1 MKFIFTRD
9 TWQEIFG
16 AIRKNKLRTGIT
28 VIGVLW
34 GILLFIVL
42 QGAAKGME
50 NGFDTAFKG
59 MATNSIFLWGQ
70 QTGIPYGG
78 FNRNR
83 RIQIELGDTYRIA
96 NQVKGVDFVA
106 PRNAK
111 GIFDG
116 SPPLVVNN
124 LKSGSYAVFGDYPI
138 IDKVAKKKIR
148 KGRFLNQKDIDESR
162 KICIIGERV
171 EQELF
176 EKGVNPIGQ
185 FIKISNVYFQVV
197 GVYKRNSTDFFEGD
211 NSIFIPFTT
220 FQKVYN
226 TGNRIG
232 WMVIAGFSDE
242 DIVKI
247 EKNAKALLKR
257 RYSVHPEDERAFGSA
272 NFGEMFGKITG
283 FLKGLKFTALVVGIA
298 TIFAGVIAIGN
309 ILLITVKERTKE
321 IGIRRALGAKPGE
334 IRGQIML
341 ESVFLTIVAG
351 IIGITFGG
359 LILSAIN
366 SATKGQDDF
375 PFLNPTVSLEYVGL
389 ALLIMVVLGTLIGLI
404 PAQRAVSV
412 RPIEALREE

>member
-16 AIRKNKLRTGIT
+16 AIRKNKMRTAIT
-28 VIGVLW
+28 IIGVFW

-50 NGFDTAFKG
+50 NGFDNAFKG

-70 QTGIPYGG
+70 QTGMPYGG

-83 RIQIELGDTYRIA
+83 RIQIELSDTYRIA
-96 NQVKGVDFVA
+96 NQVGGVDFVA

-111 GIFDG
+111 GVFDG
-116 SPPLVVNN
+116 APPLVVNDV
-124 LKSGSYAVFGDYPI
+124 KSGNYKVFGDYPT

-148 KGRFLNQKDIDESR
+148 KGRFLNQKDIDDSR
-162 KICIIGERV
+162 KICVIGERIQ
-171 EQELF
+171 QELF
-176 EKGVNPIGQ
+176 EKDENPVGQ
-185 FIKISNVYFQVV
+185 YIKISNVYFQVV
-197 GVYKRNSTDFFEGD
+197 GVYKQNTTDFFEGD
-211 NSIFIPFTT
+211 DSIFIPFTT
-220 FQKVYN
+220 FKKVYN
-226 TGNRIG
+226 SGDRIG
-232 WMVIAGFSDE
+232 WMVIAGYPDE

-247 EKNAKALLKR
+247 EEQAKTLLKR

-283 FLKGLKFTALVVGIA
+283 FVKGLKFTALVVGIA
-298 TIFAGVIAIGN
+298 TILAGVIAIGN

-321 IGIRRALGAKPGE
+321 IGIRRALGATPGE
-334 IRGQIML
+334 IRGQIIL
-341 ESVFLTIVAG
+341 ESVFLTLLAG
-351 IIGITFGG
+351 TLGITTGG
-359 LILSAIN
+359 VALRGIN
-366 SATKGQDDF
+366 AVTQNLDDF
-375 PFLNPTVSLEYVGL
+375 PFLNPTVSLEYIAM
-389 ALLIMVVLGTLIGLI
+389 ALLIMITLGSLIGLI

>member
-16 AIRKNKLRTGIT
+16 AIRKNKMRTAIT
-28 VIGVLW
+28 IIGVFW

-50 NGFDTAFKG
+50 NGFDNAFKG

-83 RIQIELGDTYRIA
+83 RMQIELSDTYRIA
-96 NQVKGVDFVA
+96 NQVGGVDFVA

-111 GIFDG
+111 GVFDG
-116 SPPLVVNN
+116 APPLVVNDV
-124 LKSGSYAVFGDYPI
+124 KSGNYKVFGDYPI

-148 KGRFLNQKDIDESR
+148 KGRFLNEKDIEDSR
-162 KICIIGERV
+162 KICVIGERIQ
-171 EQELF
+171 QELF
-176 EKGVNPIGQ
+176 DKNEDPIGQ
-185 FIKISNVYFQVV
+185 YIKISNVYFQVV
-197 GVYKRNSTDFFEGD
+197 GVYKRNTTDFFEGD
-211 NSIFIPFTT
+211 DSIFIPFTT
-220 FQKVYN
+220 FKKIYN
-226 TGNRIG
+226 SGDRIG
-232 WMVIAGFSDE
+232 WMVIAGYPDE

-247 EKNAKALLKR
+247 EEQAKALLKR

-283 FLKGLKFTALVVGIA
+283 FVKGLKFTALVVGIA
-298 TIFAGVIAIGN
+298 TILAGVIAIGN

-321 IGIRRALGAKPGE
+321 IGIRRALGATPGE
-334 IRGQIML
+334 IRGQIIL
-341 ESVFLTIVAG
+341 ESVFLTLLAG
-351 IIGITFGG
+351 ILGITTGG
-359 LILSAIN
+359 VSLRGIN
-366 SATKGQDDF
+366 ALTRNIDDF
-375 PFLNPTVSLEYVGL
+375 PFLNPTVSLEYIGM
-389 ALLIMVVLGTLIGLI
+389 ALLIMITLGSLIGLI
-404 PAQRAVSV
+404 PAQRAVSI